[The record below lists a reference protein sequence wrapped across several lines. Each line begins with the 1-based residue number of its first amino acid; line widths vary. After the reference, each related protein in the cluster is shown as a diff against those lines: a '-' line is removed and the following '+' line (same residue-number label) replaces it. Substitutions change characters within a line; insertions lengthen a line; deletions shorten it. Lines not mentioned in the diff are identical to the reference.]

1 MLATTGA
8 PRCRFRPLAG
18 GDKHHVG
25 TAQQLFDLVLG
36 VLGGL
41 TADLRIGAG
50 AQPAGGVAADVE
62 FDVGIAH
69 QQRLGVGVDRDEF
82 HAFEALLDHS
92 VDGVDTATTDT
103 HDLDDGQVVVR
114 GVIVRLPP
122 WWGSV
127 LRCVCWQTLNLNHR
141 LRVMSSSCS

>member
-1 MLATTGA
+1 MSA
-8 PRCRFRPLAG
+8 PRSSSSISS
-18 GDKHHVG
+18 
-25 TAQQLFDLVLG
+25 LG

-114 GVIVRLPP
+114 GGHRSASSLVGL
-122 WWGSV
+122 GSS
-127 LRCVCWQTLNLNHR
+127 VCLLANSQPQP
-141 LRVMSSSCS
+141 

>member
-1 MLATTGA
+1 MDPLNRRQFLALA
-8 PRCRFRPLAG
+8 AAAAG

-114 GVIVRLPP
+114 GGHRSASSLVGL
-122 WWGSV
+122 GSS
-127 LRCVCWQTLNLNHR
+127 VCLLANSQPQP
-141 LRVMSSSCS
+141 